1 MSEPYKPFPP
11 AELPLN
17 RFQRWY
23 FNWAE
28 SYYQKLPVEQQEQ
41 ARAIDRFLYS
51 RRGMGAW
58 LGALGAATGCTLGL
72 LAANMPP
79 AWAILVSLLLV
90 LVLTL
95 GTAAAFL
102 LPARLPSIGR
112 VLRGGVR
119 LMIVFG
125 VLGVGLFVLSRLLGP
140 EPQALGP
147 LLLSAVVLVLPV
159 VAGLCLA
166 GGTAYLVV
174 TVVRRE
180 QLQKALSSALL
191 QQERDAAAR
200 EAAEAKLKLLQ
211 AQVQP
216 HFIFN
221 TLSAVQHWVD
231 TGDARASPLLRSL
244 TAFLRSSA
252 ELLERPLVPLGEELE
267 LARSYLQI
275 MSARL
280 GERLRFELDIE
291 PDCLQQQLPPGLL
304 LTLVENALEHGI
316 APSLSGGRVDIRARG
331 LAGGGFELQVV
342 DDGVGLQPG
351 WQDGMGLANSR
362 LRLRHQF
369 GERASLSLTMPQPAG
384 GCVAR
389 LEFPCV
395 PNSHE

>member
-1 MSEPYKPFPP
+1 MQQP
-11 AELPLN
+11 APTATARQPAPN
-17 RFQRWY
+17 RFQRRY
-23 FNWAE
+23 LDWAE
-28 SYYQKLPVEQQEQ
+28 RYYLMLPVEQQEQ

-79 AWAILVSLLLV
+79 AWAVVVSLLLV
-90 LVLTL
+90 LVLMV
-95 GTAAAFL
+95 GTGAAFL
-102 LPARLPSIGR
+102 LPARLPSIWR
-112 VLRGGVR
+112 VVRGGVR

-125 VLGVGLFVLSRLLGP
+125 LLGIAAFVLAQLAGP

-147 LLLSAVVLVLPV
+147 LLLRAVVLVLPV

-280 GERLRFELDIE
+280 GERLRFELDIA
-291 PDCLQQQLPPGLL
+291 PDCLQQQLPPGLV

-316 APSLSGGRVDIRARG
+316 ATSLSGGLLRIGATG
-331 LAGGGFELQVV
+331 LADGGFELRVS

-351 WQDGMGLANSR
+351 WQEGMGLANSR
-362 LRLRHQF
+362 QRLRHQF
-369 GERASLSLTMPQPAG
+369 GERADLSLLALQPGSQACLRVEG
-384 GCVAR
+384 EPR
-389 LEFPCV
+389 
-395 PNSHE
+395 

>member
-1 MSEPYKPFPP
+1 MHPSDPLPTAAEP
-11 AELPLN
+11 ALN

-23 FNWAE
+23 FGWAE
-28 SYYQKLPVEQQEQ
+28 SYYRTLPVEQQEQ
-41 ARAIDRFLYS
+41 ARAIDLFLYS
-51 RRGMGAW
+51 RRGLGAW

-72 LAANMPP
+72 WAASVPPGWALA
-79 AWAILVSLLLV
+79 ISLLLV
-90 LVLTL
+90 FVLMV
-95 GTAAAFL
+95 GTGAAFL
-102 LPARLPSIGR
+102 LPLQLPSLWR
-112 VLRGGVR
+112 LLRAGVR
-119 LMIVFG
+119 LVTVFG
-125 VLGVGLFVLSRLLGP
+125 LLGVGLFVLSQLAGP
-140 EPQALGP
+140 QPQALGP
-147 LLLSAVVLVLPV
+147 LMLRAALLVLPV

-166 GGTAYLVV
+166 GGTAFLVV
-174 TVVRRE
+174 TLVRRE
-180 QLQKALSSALL
+180 QLQKALGMALL

-280 GERLRFELDIE
+280 GERLRFELDIDA
-291 PDCLQQQLPPGLL
+291 DCLQLQLPPGLL

-316 APSLSGGRVDIRARG
+316 GPNLSGGLLRVQAVR
-331 LAGGGFELQVV
+331 LADGAFELRVS

-351 WQDGMGLANSR
+351 WQPGIGLTNCR
-362 LRLRHQF
+362 QRLRHQF
-369 GERASLSLTMPQPAG
+369 GERADLSLVALQPGTQACLRIAG
-384 GCVAR
+384 DPR
-389 LEFPCV
+389 
-395 PNSHE
+395 